1 VFGEVGLAGEIRAVP
16 MAEQRL
22 AEAKKLGF
30 TRCILPAQNRAR
42 LETSFGLELVGVDR
56 ITTALAAL

>member
-1 VFGEVGLAGEIRAVP
+1 

-42 LETSFGLELVGVDR
+42 LEHDLGLELVGVDR
-56 ITTALAAL
+56 LVTALGAL